1 MPRAGLTPEAV
12 IDRAGA
18 VADADGLAAVTLARL
33 ATDLGVRP
41 PSLYKHID
49 SLDAIERAL
58 AVRGL
63 REANRRVQAATV
75 GKSRDAALLAL
86 ARAYREFARDH
97 PGLYAASQRK
107 PRAGENDVAREA
119 ETLVGTL
126 QAALGGYGLAG
137 ADATHARRGL
147 RAIIHGFVSLEA
159 AGAFRL
165 KADAGETLDRLVSA
179 FAADILQRAG
189 S

>member
-1 MPRAGLTPEAV
+1 VTPEAIV
-12 IDRAGA
+12 ARAA
-18 VADADGLAAVTLARL
+18 AIADAEGISAVTLARL
-33 ATDLGVRP
+33 AVELGVRP
-41 PSLYKHID
+41 PSLYKHIE

-63 REANRRVQAATV
+63 QEANRRVQAATV
-75 GKSRDAALLAL
+75 GKSRDVALASL
-86 ARAYREFARDH
+86 ARAYRDFARDH

-119 ETLVGTL
+119 ETLIGTL
-126 QAALGGYGLAG
+126 QAALGGYGLTG
-137 ADATHARRGL
+137 ADATHAQRGL

-165 KADAGETLDRLVSA
+165 KADAGETLDRLVAA
-179 FAADILQRAG
+179 FAADTVRRAG
-189 S
+189 